1 MKKVLFLSFLL
12 LVGCA
17 NEKPAS
23 IAIGDSIT
31 ETVQAVEKNLTDDCA
46 TESVKAQ
53 LTAIKTQISAMSRAC
68 EAEKETMQ
76 SEMNSWKLVVFVLV
90 GLILLFLGLKI
101 YKRLL

>member
-1 MKKVLFLSFLL
+1 MKKVLFLSLLL

-46 TESVKAQ
+46 TESVKTQ
-53 LTAIKTQISAMSRAC
+53 LTAIKTQVSAMSRAC

-76 SEMNSWKLVVFVLV
+76 AEMNSWKLGVFVLA

>member
-1 MKKVLFLSFLL
+1 MKKVLILSLL
-12 LVGCA
+12 FLVGCA
-17 NEKPAS
+17 NDKPAS
-23 IAIGDSIT
+23 VAIGDSIT
-31 ETVQAVEKNLTDDCA
+31 EAVQAVEKNLTDDCA

-53 LTAIKTQISAMSRAC
+53 LTAIKTQVSAMSRAC

-76 SEMNSWKLVVFVLV
+76 AEMNSWKLGVFVLA

>member
-1 MKKVLFLSFLL
+1 MKKVLILSLL
-12 LVGCA
+12 FLVGCA
-17 NEKPAS
+17 NDKPAS
-23 IAIGDSIT
+23 VAIGDSIT

-53 LTAIKTQISAMSRAC
+53 LTAIKTQVSAMSRAC

-76 SEMNSWKLVVFVLV
+76 AEMNSWKLVVFVLV